1 MSPQRRSSPI
11 SAPPAAS
18 PASSD
23 LKQRV
28 IACLNKLSDRDTLAV
43 ATAELESIAQSLTHD
58 SFSPFLN
65 CIHNTDSTSK
75 SPVRRQCVGLLTLL
89 SHSHGNS
96 LSPHLSKMVST
107 VVRRLRDPDSAV
119 RSACVEAAAAMS
131 SQITQP
137 PFAAVSK
144 PLIEMLTVEQDP
156 NSQIGAAMCL
166 AAAIEAAPEPGV
178 EQLRKVLPRLC
189 KLVKG
194 EGFKPKAALLSVIG
208 NIVGV
213 GGAASKSVL
222 DWLVPCL
229 VDLLSSEDWAARKAA
244 AEALGKIAVAE
255 KEAAK
260 DHRTSCLFSLE
271 NRRFDK
277 VKLVRETMNR
287 ALDLWKE
294 VEGGSGQEISV
305 SSLSTSSS
313 GGDNGNGGCIRSSTN
328 VGYKTPSP
336 SSRKSFPP
344 PNRSPPS
351 DASSVVTTAK
361 KQSPVKSNDSN
372 SRPAMLQKVD
382 HMRPSSNWKT
392 EVAVP
397 AQDKPCEDDIK
408 LQAPKVLKSA
418 DEVRNGGSSPETK
431 RVLFSSSSSNRVAHH
446 KPHKFG
452 GFGSGSRVVP
462 YDYDEEGDDEM
473 CYAAKGG
480 TGLNNPAEGM
490 YENPKE
496 MEDLSLIR
504 QQLVQIET
512 QQSNLL
518 DLLQSFMGSS
528 QSGINSLETRVH
540 GLEMALNE
548 ISHDLAVSRGRIPET
563 SPADNKAC
571 CKLPGTEFFSSKLWR
586 RTDGGQYSAPSRFPS
601 SGITQSRNSLW
612 TGGPYLPEGRR
623 FQQRH
628 SSSSSSSSS
637 KGGFVLEDV
646 HSTGRGNFAGLS
658 PRQVSS
664 KLFQDEASN
673 QRAGL

>member
-1 MSPQRRSSPI
+1 MSPQGRSAPT
-11 SAPPAAS
+11 SAPPSAS
-18 PASSD
+18 PANSD

-43 ATAELESIAQSLTHD
+43 ATAELESIARSLTYD

-131 SQITQP
+131 SQITQH
-137 PFAAVSK
+137 PFVTISK

-178 EQLRKVLPRLC
+178 EQLRKVLPRLG

-194 EGFKPKAALLSVIG
+194 EGFKAKAALLSVIG

-213 GGAASKSVL
+213 GGAASKNVL

-260 DHRTSCLFSLE
+260 DHRTSCLSSLE

-294 VEGGSGQEISV
+294 VDGGSDQEISV
-305 SSLSTSSS
+305 SSLSRSSS

-328 VGYKTPSP
+328 VGYKTPPP

-361 KQSPVKSNDSN
+361 KQSPVK
-372 SRPAMLQKVD
+372 AMLQKVD
-382 HMRPSSNWKT
+382 HMRPSSNGKT

-397 AQDKPCEDDIK
+397 AQDKACEEDDIK
-408 LQAPKVLKSA
+408 LQEPKVLKSA
-418 DEVRNGGSSPETK
+418 EEVRNGGSSPETK
-431 RVLFSSSSSNRVAHH
+431 RVLISSSSNRVGH
-446 KPHKFG
+446 HKFG

-480 TGLNNPAEGM
+480 AGLNNPAEDM
-490 YENPKE
+490 CENPKE

-586 RTDGGQYSAPSRFPS
+586 RTDGRQYSALPS

-628 SSSSSSSSS
+628 SSSS
-637 KGGFVLEDV
+637 KGGFDLED
-646 HSTGRGNFAGLS
+646 
-658 PRQVSS
+658 SS
-664 KLFQDEASN
+664 
-673 QRAGL
+673 